1 MLRNSAPMNREH
13 DIDWIHCFS
22 RTKGLRVRNKMP
34 LVKEPELSIYY
45 KETSEPRRQSRF
57 CLKPVHTVQ
66 PRSEKRA
73 DAVNVQVTKAKSST
87 LVQLEEDEA
96 NKVRRHGDH
105 VVRKLQRIHK
115 SVIWN
120 MLVGRAA
127 VEKISKGKQGS
138 EEVNID
144 HDENSDFDPANP
156 KTWSDDSL
164 EFIGNL
170 LRTGEFRHDGFVVL
184 FCVAN
189 EQQRDA
195 TVDYDELAWEL
206 EKCLT
211 YHFVSAKSQVVMNE
225 EGCMSR
231 KGLDPVSRKT
241 KTPGR
246 KKAGFCVFI
255 AYQLLDTVTT
265 DQGRRRNLQVK

>member
-1 MLRNSAPMNREH
+1 
-13 DIDWIHCFS
+13 
-22 RTKGLRVRNKMP
+22 MP

-45 KETSEPRRQSRF
+45 KETSEPRRLSRF

-66 PRSEKRA
+66 PRAEKRA
-73 DAVNVQVTKAKSST
+73 DAINVQVTKAKSST
-87 LVQLEEDEA
+87 VVQLEEDEA
-96 NKVRRHGDH
+96 NKVRHHGDH
-105 VVRKLQRIHK
+105 VVRKLQKIHK
-115 SVIWN
+115 SVLWN

-144 HDENSDFDPANP
+144 HDENSDFDPGNP

-164 EFIGNL
+164 EFIGNV
-170 LRTGEFRHDGFVVL
+170 LRTGEFRYDGFVVL

-195 TVDYDELAWEL
+195 AAIDYDELAWEL

-211 YHFVSAKSQVVMNE
+211 YHFVAAKSQIIMNE
-225 EGCMSR
+225 EACMSR

-246 KKAGFCVFI
+246 KKAGFCVFM
-255 AYQLLDTVTT
+255 AYQLLDGVTT
-265 DQGRRRNLQVK
+265 DQGGIAHFQVKICVTLFRSKYLEHQIELICRL

>member
-1 MLRNSAPMNREH
+1 
-13 DIDWIHCFS
+13 
-22 RTKGLRVRNKMP
+22 MP

-45 KETSEPRRQSRF
+45 KETSEPRRLSRF

-66 PRSEKRA
+66 PRTEKRA
-73 DAVNVQVTKAKSST
+73 DAINVQVTKGKSST
-87 LVQLEEDEA
+87 VVQLEEDEA
-96 NKVRRHGDH
+96 NKVRHHGDH
-105 VVRKLQRIHK
+105 VVRKLQKIHK

-120 MLVGRAA
+120 MLVGRAG

-144 HDENSDFDPANP
+144 HDGNSDFDPGNP

-164 EFIGNL
+164 EFIGHV
-170 LRTGEFRHDGFVVL
+170 LRTGEFRYDGFVVL

-189 EQQRDA
+189 EQQQQRDA
-195 TVDYDELAWEL
+195 AAVDYDELAWEL

-211 YHFVSAKSQVVMNE
+211 YHFVAARSQIIMNE
-225 EGCMSR
+225 EACMSR

-255 AYQLLDTVTT
+255 AYQLLDSVTT
-265 DQGRRRNLQVK
+265 DQGSITRVQVKMRSQGQFYEFSATMQ